1 MFWVEILCLWSCAG
15 LTGSESEVKLAQSCQ
30 SAPTTLVT
38 GTTERS
44 STRDVAL
51 QTSETDMMRRATV
64 AETVWTLAEPATP
77 TATEEDTRQTPRRVV
92 TEDEGASDAD
102 ETLRSSERATV
113 ASAAGESSAVESRSV
128 DEYSTAVRLV
138 AVSVQ
143 LVPIC
148 LSRDAVDQC
157 SEVTATEHEDDHA
170 APVSATED
178 DTQHAPRRATS
189 DDEDVA
195 RVTDTGKLL
204 YATEPMISTSATET
218 VQSSYTAVAV
228 CSDADA
234 DDERSLEDTQ
244 RAPTQA
250 TAEVEHATA
259 VGDTD
264 RLLYATERTV
274 SATAIETASVVES
287 DSLDELST
295 TVHLSHTVAAAVCRD
310 ADADE
315 QCTGVAITTHEQ
327 HSAASVSEEDT
338 QRAPT
343 QAATKDE
350 DSAAV
355 SDAGKL
361 PHPTEPT
368 TSASSTETASSVVE
382 SRSHDDAVSADASVE
397 DQRSRVI
404 NTKHLADD
412 KDETLLAT
420 LNRKMTT
427 DKLGDITDRSSS
439 PFATASNVRTACTA
453 DKASKI
459 TVMFYFCAVLTNQL
473 FVTK

>member
-1 MFWVEILCLWSCAG
+1 
-15 LTGSESEVKLAQSCQ
+15 
-30 SAPTTLVT
+30 
-38 GTTERS
+38 
-44 STRDVAL
+44 
-51 QTSETDMMRRATV
+51 MMRRATV
-64 AETVWTLAEPATP
+64 AETVWTLAEPAAP
-77 TATEEDTRQTPRRVV
+77 TATEEDTRQTPRRAA
-92 TEDEGASDAD
+92 TEDAGASDAD
-102 ETLRSSERATV
+102 ETLRSSERAAV

-157 SEVTATEHEDDHA
+157 SEVTATKHEDDRA

-178 DTQHAPRRATS
+178 DTQHAPRGATS

-195 RVTDTGKLL
+195 SVTDTDTLL
-204 YATEPMISTSATET
+204 YATEPMVSTSATET

-234 DDERSLEDTQ
+234 DDECSLEDTQ

-250 TAEVEHATA
+250 VVEVEDATA

-264 RLLYATERTV
+264 GLLYATERTI

-287 DSLDELST
+287 DSLDDLST

-315 QCTGVAITTHEQ
+315 QCTGVTITTHEQ

-343 QAATKDE
+343 QAATKVE

-382 SRSHDDAVSADASVE
+382 SRSLDDAVSADVSVE
-397 DQRSRVI
+397 DQRSRII
-404 NTKHLADD
+404 NTKQHVDD
-412 KDETLLAT
+412 KEETLLAT

-427 DKLGDITDRSSS
+427 DKLGDISPS

-459 TVMFYFCAVLTNQL
+459 TLTFYFCAVLTNQL